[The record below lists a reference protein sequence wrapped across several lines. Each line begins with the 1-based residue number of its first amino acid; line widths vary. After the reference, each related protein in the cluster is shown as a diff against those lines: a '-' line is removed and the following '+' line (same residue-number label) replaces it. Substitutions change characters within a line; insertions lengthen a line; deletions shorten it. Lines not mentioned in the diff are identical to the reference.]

1 MGWVDALR
9 GQVVGLD
16 TMPLI
21 YWIEEHPTYLAIV
34 LPFFEALERGEVQVL
49 TSTVTIIEVLVNPIR
64 RNDLDLAQRYRDRLF
79 ATRWLTTVPLSPAIA
94 EEAAKLRAMYNLRT
108 PDAVQLATAISEGTA
123 AFLTND
129 VRLPRLSRPRVLV
142 LDELRTQA

>member
-21 YWIEEHPTYLAIV
+21 YWIEEHPLYLATV

-94 EEAAKLRAMYNLRT
+94 EEAAKLRARYNLRT
-108 PDAVQLATAISEGTA
+108 PDAIQLATAISEGTA
-123 AFLTND
+123 TFLTND

-142 LDELRTQA
+142 LDELRAGT